1 MARRGGRLQA
11 DHVSNY
17 LGQTQKESPW
27 PLQADHVSTYLGQTQ
42 PEFPGPPNVWRQRHE
57 TLLLQIGPGSFRKF
71 FVIFIAMWERGN
83 TGRMRSCEALQCY
96 KLCKTMIQHR
106 RIFCRRK
113 SEKLK

>member
-11 DHVSNY
+11 DHVSKY

-42 PEFPGPPNVWRQRHE
+42 PESPGPPNVWRQRHE

-83 TGRMRSCEALQCY
+83 TGRMRS
-96 KLCKTMIQHR
+96 
-106 RIFCRRK
+106 
-113 SEKLK
+113 